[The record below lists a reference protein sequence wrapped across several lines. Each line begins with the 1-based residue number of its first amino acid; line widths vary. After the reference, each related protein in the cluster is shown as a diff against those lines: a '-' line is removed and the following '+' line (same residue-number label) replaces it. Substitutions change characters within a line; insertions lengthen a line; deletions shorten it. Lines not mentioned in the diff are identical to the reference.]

1 MSYEVEAEIVEGNDV
16 WFAHR
21 VQLQDG
27 SYLQKSDLLTSTTAL
42 TVTVYRATPAGNRLR
57 AMRTSNYSE
66 SQVDDIIYDGLIFDY
81 WNGKDDRG
89 YNLHWQLQSD
99 DGTSQLEGANVYIVE
114 FRIRTKVNGELR
126 WANRVQV
133 AGTVSV

>member
-1 MSYEVEAEIVEGNDV
+1 
-16 WFAHR
+16 
-21 VQLQDG
+21 
-27 SYLQKSDLLTSTTAL
+27 
-42 TVTVYRATPAGNRLR
+42 
-57 AMRTSNYSE
+57 MRTSNYSQA
-66 SQVDDIIYDGLIFDY
+66 QVDDIIYDALIFDY

-114 FRIRTKVNGELR
+114 FRIRTKNNGQLR

-133 AGTVSV
+133 AGTVGV